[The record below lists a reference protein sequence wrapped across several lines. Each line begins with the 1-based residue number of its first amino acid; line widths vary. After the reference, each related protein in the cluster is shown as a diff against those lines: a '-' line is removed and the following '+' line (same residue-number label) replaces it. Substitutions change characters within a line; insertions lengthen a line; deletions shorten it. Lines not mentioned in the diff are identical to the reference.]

1 MRKEEINQMK
11 KYLALGLAIVTTLS
25 MSMSV
30 CAAGSPTTSGNSVSP
45 STGNSSS
52 SSGKSSA
59 EKAYEAAYA
68 KMAASNSTATTTK
81 AATGAA
87 AIVASTPAA
96 AAVKAIASTSPAAQ
110 AAVVKAVQPVQR
122 VVVNGQEVAAKV
134 NVAAV
139 NDSAT
144 GYVNA
149 VVGAIAPGFKIA
161 QTFAYNVASA
171 DASVT
176 AVTTAISVPSLA
188 GATNVYFIAFD
199 AATGAYTV
207 IVPTAAAN
215 GTFIVTVPT
224 NCVLSVVAQ

>member
-1 MRKEEINQMK
+1 MK

-30 CAAGSPTTSGNSVSP
+30 CAAGSPSTSG
-45 STGNSSS
+45 SSN
-52 SSGKSSA
+52 SGKSSA

-199 AATGAYTV
+199 AATGAFTV

>member
-1 MRKEEINQMK
+1 MK
-11 KYLALGLAIVTTLS
+11 KYLALGLAIITTLS

-30 CAAGSPTTSGNSVSP
+30 CAAGSPSTSG
-45 STGNSSS
+45 SSN
-52 SSGKSSA
+52 SGKSSA

-68 KMAASNSTATTTK
+68 QTTASNSAAATK
-81 AATGAA
+81 AATTTGAA

-96 AAVKAIASTSPAAQ
+96 AAVKAIASTSPADQ

-215 GTFIVTVPT
+215 GTFIVTIPT

>member
-1 MRKEEINQMK
+1 MK

-30 CAAGSPTTSGNSVSP
+30 CAAGSPSTSG
-45 STGNSSS
+45 SSN
-52 SSGKSSA
+52 SGKSSA

-81 AATGAA
+81 ATTGAA